1 MTQETPTMGC
11 NDNLERYKEVCK
23 PAFDRIE
30 KQLSKINES
39 LNGNG
44 KPGILTRLNSLEGF
58 WGMIRPAI
66 ISIITAGVIGGGV
79 LTLKPEPVSAD
90 QIAEVVRQ
98 VIKETN
104 K

>member
-1 MTQETPTMGC
+1 MTPEAI
-11 NDNLERYKEVCK
+11 KFV
-23 PAFDRIE
+23 
-30 KQLSKINES
+30 NEQ
-39 LNGNG
+39 
-44 KPGILTRLNSLEGF
+44 
-58 WGMIRPAI
+58 IRPAI
-66 ISIITAGVIGGGV
+66 IAIITAGVIGGGV

>member
-1 MTQETPTMGC
+1 MTPEAI
-11 NDNLERYKEVCK
+11 KFV
-23 PAFDRIE
+23 
-30 KQLSKINES
+30 NEQ
-39 LNGNG
+39 
-44 KPGILTRLNSLEGF
+44 
-58 WGMIRPAI
+58 IRPAI

-104 K
+104 NWKL

>member
-1 MTQETPTMGC
+1 MTQETPKMGC
-11 NDNLERYKEVCK
+11 NDNLERYREVCK

-44 KPGILTRLNSLEGF
+44 KPGILTRLNTLEGF
-58 WGMIRPAI
+58 WGMVKPAI
-66 ISIITAGVIGGGV
+66 VAIITAGIIGGGV
-79 LTLKPEPVSAD
+79 LTLKPESVSAE

-98 VIKETN
+98 VMKETN

>member
-1 MTQETPTMGC
+1 
-11 NDNLERYKEVCK
+11 
-23 PAFDRIE
+23 
-30 KQLSKINES
+30 
-39 LNGNG
+39 
-44 KPGILTRLNSLEGF
+44 
-58 WGMIRPAI
+58 MIRPAI

-98 VIKETN
+98 VKRKQIN